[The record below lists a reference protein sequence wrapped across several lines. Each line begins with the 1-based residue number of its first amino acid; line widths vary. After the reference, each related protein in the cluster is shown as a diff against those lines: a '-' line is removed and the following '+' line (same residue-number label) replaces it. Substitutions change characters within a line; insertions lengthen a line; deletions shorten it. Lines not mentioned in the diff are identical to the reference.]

1 RAVSTHAKLDVLT
14 RLLQETPDRAVV
26 FSDHRP
32 TIQLIEQQVRAL
44 GRRPI
49 VYWGAH
55 STAERDKRIRAFQQD
70 QTSVLIATRAGSE
83 GRNLQF
89 CNVLVNFDLP
99 WNPMVVEQRIGR
111 LHRIG
116 QKREVHIVN
125 LAAAG
130 TIESYILQL
139 LAQQIKLFE
148 LVVVDLDLI
157 IGSFVGA
164 SVFDVRMGVEWLAGR

>member
-1 RAVSTHAKLDVLT
+1 ACASGSAPPRGRAVSPSRTAQKGSCSPPNRESSRASSARARAVSTHAKLDVLT

-116 QKREVHIVN
+116 QTREVHIVN
-125 LAAAG
+125 L
-130 TIESYILQL
+130 
-139 LAQQIKLFE
+139 
-148 LVVVDLDLI
+148 
-157 IGSFVGA
+157 
-164 SVFDVRMGVEWLAGR
+164 